1 MTIWQRI
8 WQWLA
13 CRDPDDDVDSGYP
26 EATQPIPQDM
36 HTPGPDTHKM
46 MVQRFPS
53 PSAWDSLSDRRRA
66 RNRE

>member
-26 EATQPIPQDM
+26 EATQPIPTDM
-36 HTPGPDTHKM
+36 HAPGEATQKM
-46 MVQRFPS
+46 MIKRFPS
-53 PSAWDSLSDRRRA
+53 PSEWNALNERRKA